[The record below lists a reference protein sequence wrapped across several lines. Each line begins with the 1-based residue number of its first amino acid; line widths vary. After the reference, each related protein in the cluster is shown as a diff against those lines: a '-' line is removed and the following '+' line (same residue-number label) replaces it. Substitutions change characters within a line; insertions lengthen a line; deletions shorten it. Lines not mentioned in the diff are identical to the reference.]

1 MKKHILLPAML
12 VAAMFSTSAVKA
24 QEDVNPLLKYISK
37 DESFKASIG
46 GRMYAD
52 LAYYH
57 SDWTP
62 MKSGA
67 AITDARIHA
76 ALEYGKFYIYADFG
90 FGKGEFS
97 QKNLFVQY
105 NFKESLKGIHSV
117 KVGYYNEPS
126 SMSAMTSTY
135 NYHFFARPA
144 AVQAL
149 APGRALGATYR
160 FFNDKFFFDR
170 GIFAQLKYNDQDA
183 GYQGLSLSGRW
194 LYKPVN
200 DEHHT
205 FQFGFSARYQR
216 FNAGT
221 VYQDGVFETNVNYS
235 ANMQSYVDEDVEFL
249 NLDLPWAKDAFSI
262 TPEFLFRSDRFF
274 TRAEYIWTRVWKDRD
289 DQRLF
294 ESQLGGQQ
302 SWQTLPSWQGGNKL
316 RPTLLNGGYLE
327 LGYLICG
334 KAYTYD
340 QQYGI
345 LKGMGDKNALEV
357 VARYSY
363 TDLSDITKGDRFVYG
378 NNKFYPDSDGDGVA
392 EIVDYP
398 RWSSVDGGKMHAVT
412 VGLNYSFNQY
422 IKVMGEYQYANL
434 KNVYF
439 PDDQNFHQLQLRVA
453 FAF

>member
-1 MKKHILLPAML
+1 MPAVL
-12 VAAMFSTSAVKA
+12 VAAMFSTTAVKA

-37 DESFKASIG
+37 DETVKASIG

-76 ALEYGKFYIYADFG
+76 ALTYGKFYFYADFG

-105 NFKESLKGIHSV
+105 NFKATEYGVHSV

-135 NYHFFARPA
+135 NYHFFARPF

-160 FFNDKFFFDR
+160 FFNKRFFFDQ
-170 GIFAQLKYNDQDA
+170 GVFAQFKYNEQEE
-183 GYQGLSLSGRW
+183 GNQGVSVSGRW
-194 LYKPVN
+194 LYKPINEMHSTLQV
-200 DEHHT
+200 
-205 FQFGFSARYQR
+205 GFSARYQH
-216 FNAGT
+216 FSGGT
-221 VYQDGVFETNVNYS
+221 EYAEGVLQTSVNYS
-235 ANMQSYVDEDVEFL
+235 SNMQSYVDEDVTFL
-249 NLDLPWAKDAFSI
+249 DLDLPWARNAFSI
-262 TPEFLFRSDRFF
+262 TPEVLYRSDRFF

-294 ESQLGGQQ
+294 EQNLGGQQ

-316 RPTLLNGGYLE
+316 RPTLLNGGYIE

-334 KAYTYD
+334 RAYTYHQED
-340 QQYGI
+340 GL
-345 LKGMGDKNALEV
+345 LKGMGDENGLEV

-363 TDLSDITKGDRFVYG
+363 LDLSDITKGDRFIYG

-398 RWSSVDGGKMHAVT
+398 RWSSVDGGKAHAVT

-422 IKVMGEYQYANL
+422 IKVMGEYQYTNL
-434 KNVYF
+434 ENVYF
-439 PDDQNFHQLQLRVA
+439 PDDKNFHQLQLRVA

>member
-12 VAAMFSTSAVKA
+12 VAAMFSTTAVKA

-37 DESFKASIG
+37 DETVKASIG

-52 LAYYH
+52 FAYYH

-76 ALEYGKFYIYADFG
+76 ALTYGKFYFYADFG

-97 QKNLFVQY
+97 QKNLFAQY
-105 NFKESLKGIHSV
+105 TFKATEYGVHSV

-135 NYHFFARPA
+135 NYHFFARPF

-160 FFNDKFFFDR
+160 FFNKRFFFDQ
-170 GIFAQLKYNDQDA
+170 GVFAQFKYNEQEE
-183 GYQGLSLSGRW
+183 GNQGVSVSGRW
-194 LYKPVN
+194 LYKPINEMHSTLQV
-200 DEHHT
+200 
-205 FQFGFSARYQR
+205 GISARYQH
-216 FNAGT
+216 FSGGT
-221 VYQDGVFETNVNYS
+221 EYAEGVLQTSVNYS
-235 ANMQSYVDEDVEFL
+235 SNMQSYVDEDVTFL
-249 NLDLPWAKDAFSI
+249 DLDLPWARNALSI
-262 TPEFLFRSDRFF
+262 TPEVLYRSDRFF

-294 ESQLGGQQ
+294 EQNLGGQQ

-316 RPTLLNGGYLE
+316 RPTLLNGGYIE

-334 KAYTYD
+334 RAYTYD
-340 QQYGI
+340 QEYGL
-345 LKGMGDKNALEV
+345 LKGMGDKNGLEV

-363 TDLSDITKGDRFVYG
+363 LDLSDITKGDRFIYG

-398 RWSSVDGGKMHAVT
+398 RWSSVDGGKAHAVT

-422 IKVMGEYQYANL
+422 IKVMGEYQYTNL
-434 KNVYF
+434 ENVYF
-439 PDDQNFHQLQLRVA
+439 PDDKNFHQLQLRVA